1 VWGIKCSWDF
11 LLILKI
17 EKLTYPN
24 KLKTKKNEIST
35 LCVSHFWAYVY
46 KYFFITWIFFASSQV
61 FWENLKNFRC
71 FHSTTFIISTVVF
84 YSYYFVSNNYVELY
98 LSTSICWDI
107 WYSLYCLLGWCFVLT
122 LLGYGQVYLNKPSL
136 WLKRINEAIYPFYI
150 LHQTVI
156 VIFGYY
162 IIQLDSNIAVKMIL
176 LLISSFSAILLLYRF
191 LVYPFKITRALFGM
205 KNINE

>member
-1 VWGIKCSWDF
+1 
-11 LLILKI
+11 
-17 EKLTYPN
+17 
-24 KLKTKKNEIST
+24 
-35 LCVSHFWAYVY
+35 
-46 KYFFITWIFFASSQV
+46 
-61 FWENLKNFRC
+61 
-71 FHSTTFIISTVVF
+71 
-84 YSYYFVSNNYVELY
+84 
-98 LSTSICWDI
+98 
-107 WYSLYCLLGWCFVLT
+107 LGWCFVLT

>member
-1 VWGIKCSWDF
+1 
-11 LLILKI
+11 
-17 EKLTYPN
+17 
-24 KLKTKKNEIST
+24 
-35 LCVSHFWAYVY
+35 
-46 KYFFITWIFFASSQV
+46 
-61 FWENLKNFRC
+61 
-71 FHSTTFIISTVVF
+71 
-84 YSYYFVSNNYVELY
+84 
-98 LSTSICWDI
+98 
-107 WYSLYCLLGWCFVLT
+107 LGWCFVLT

-191 LVYPFKITRALFGM
+191 LVYPFKITRTLFGM